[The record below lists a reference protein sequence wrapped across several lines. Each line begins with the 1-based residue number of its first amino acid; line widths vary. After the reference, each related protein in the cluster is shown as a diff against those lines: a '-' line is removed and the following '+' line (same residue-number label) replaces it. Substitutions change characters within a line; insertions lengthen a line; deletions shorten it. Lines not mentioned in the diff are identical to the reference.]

1 MRRADIILA
10 MLKIGLKEISE
21 KDSPCL
27 VVNGCTDKNSFVFKS
42 AKSLLHAHVRNQKVA
57 KTLVAGRVQDLEQ
70 YFASLTVPYEVEW
83 NTYFHEVE
91 IQLFCYY
98 GSKYGKKER
107 RIRFQLQPDW
117 EQWARPYSIA
127 EYAEALEHV
136 VKCLA
141 VLSVRYYEA
150 DELISNGFG
159 IRCKMGDGNPIVIDE
174 INRCAEV
181 LKHVCEETEKLLAAT
196 ARKNS
201 VATFFAFPPTVKTA
215 CEQYLLYFVQFL
227 EDLGI
232 KADVELKEGARRV
245 LFSVTPADGARALA
259 QVRQALEIY
268 LQLPGMPDFG
278 AAASQYPN
286 LAVQQLQGNI
296 LHLQS
301 QLMLA
306 KASLQAQ
313 EMTIEAL
320 QFSNFQYRQLLSSEE
335 RPKEQSE
342 PLIGDTVHVTK
353 VEGKGVK
360 IDLPLILR
368 RLKRVFGVGGKKV
381 E

>member
-1 MRRADIILA
+1 
-10 MLKIGLKEISE
+10 MLKIGLKEVSD
-21 KDSPCL
+21 KDFPCL
-27 VVNGCTDKNSFVFKS
+27 IVNGRTDKSSYVFKS
-42 AKSLLHAHVRNQKVA
+42 AKDLLHAHVHDQKVA
-57 KTLVAGRVQDLEQ
+57 KILTGRNVRELEK

-83 NTYFHEVE
+83 NAYFYEVE
-91 IQLFCYY
+91 VCFSSYH
-98 GSKYGKKER
+98 GKKER
-107 RIRFQLQPDW
+107 RIQFELQPNW

-127 EYAEALEHV
+127 EYAEALDQA
-136 VKCLA
+136 VKDFA
-141 VLSVRYYEA
+141 DKSVRYYEA

-159 IRCKMGDGNPIVIDE
+159 IRCKMRKGDPKVVE
-174 INRCAEV
+174 EVNRCAEL
-181 LKHVCEETEKLLAAT
+181 LKSICEEAEKLLAST

-201 VATFFAFPPTVKTA
+201 VTTFFAFPPAVKTA

-232 KADVELKEGARRV
+232 KADAELKEGARRV
-245 LFSVTPADGARALA
+245 LFSVTPADGASALV

-268 LQLPGMPDFG
+268 LQLPGMPDF
-278 AAASQYPN
+278 AAAVSQYPN

-313 EMTIEAL
+313 EATIEVL
-320 QFSNFQYRQLLSSEE
+320 QFSNFQYRQLLSSQEK
-335 RPKEQSE
+335 PKEQSE

-368 RLKRVFGVGGKKV
+368 RLKRVFGVGGKKI